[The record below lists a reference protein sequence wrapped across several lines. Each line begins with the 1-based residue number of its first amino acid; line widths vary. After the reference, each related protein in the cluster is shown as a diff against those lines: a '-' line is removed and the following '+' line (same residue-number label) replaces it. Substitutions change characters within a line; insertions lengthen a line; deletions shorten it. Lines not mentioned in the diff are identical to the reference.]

1 MNDFTILL
9 ADDDQPQREML
20 SGSLKNQGYNVFE
33 AGNGIEALEII
44 KSETVDLLLTDLRM
58 PELDGVELLKEVHQL
73 NPLLEVIVM
82 TAFGTVEV
90 AVEAMQNGAY
100 NFITKPVDLVSLKIQ
115 IERALEHKLLKEEVI
130 ELKARSGETTSKN
143 LIAKSE
149 EMREVLGVVARV
161 ASSKASV
168 LILGESGTGKEMIAR
183 AIHDGSPRSDKP
195 FVAVNIAAIPETLI
209 ESELFGHEKGSFT
222 GAATRHIGRFE
233 RASGGTLFIDEIGD
247 MPLQSQVKLLRVLQE
262 GKIERVGGDTQIPI
276 NIRVVAATHR
286 NLDVQIK
293 EGEFREDLFYRLNVV
308 RLTIPPL
315 RERKTDIPSL
325 VEHFIKRYSR
335 INEKEVLNIDPKA
348 LDSLMKY
355 SWPGNVR
362 ELENCVESALVL
374 TRNNIIGYKDLP
386 MTVRNESAV
395 SEGECFPGDDKTIPL
410 PQRIDNFEK
419 YVILSTLEE
428 SGGNRTE
435 TARRLGMSDKNIRDR
450 LKRWGIS

>member
-308 RLTIPPL
+308 CENVKRTFRLL
-315 RERKTDIPSL
+315 S
-325 VEHFIKRYSR
+325 
-335 INEKEVLNIDPKA
+335 N
-348 LDSLMKY
+348 
-355 SWPGNVR
+355 
-362 ELENCVESALVL
+362 
-374 TRNNIIGYKDLP
+374 
-386 MTVRNESAV
+386 
-395 SEGECFPGDDKTIPL
+395 
-410 PQRIDNFEK
+410 
-419 YVILSTLEE
+419 ILSNDILEE
-428 SGGNRTE
+428 TR
-435 TARRLGMSDKNIRDR
+435 
-450 LKRWGIS
+450 KRF